1 MPFPGF
7 SREPPEASEGPTW
20 TSSGPVEAE
29 SRHGAEE
36 LGPAA
41 QGTSQ
46 FPTVIKA
53 AVGFHLRIIN
63 WFHTTVKVVLTLY

>member
-1 MPFPGF
+1 M
-7 SREPPEASEGPTW
+7 W
-20 TSSGPVEAE
+20 TSSGPVEVE
-29 SRHGAEE
+29 SRHGTEE

-41 QGTSQ
+41 QGTYQ